1 MYSIDAWA
9 SHQRACRVTY
19 IGFLV
24 NAQLGTL
31 GLPPEKKLRIL
42 TLLRQI
48 KKDDRVDRMA
58 LLKIAG
64 TLLWV
69 SCLLPYLKA
78 WLNEFYAAANRPNER
93 WLKATPWQ
101 TWEVLQTLT
110 AEGVLR
116 RDIPSLGVAEGWKL
130 FKIGKTKLGNPARWK
145 GWWPAKECM
154 LGFYNPHTRRV
165 RIQAKLEAVAQR
177 WEHALL
183 NSEQLLQC
191 RMREPMAGSGAA
203 DAQAG
208 KIVGSN

>member
-1 MYSIDAWA
+1 M
-9 SHQRACRVTY
+9 TY

-64 TLLWV
+64 TLLWI

-78 WLNEFYAAANRPNER
+78 WLNEFYSAANRPNER

-101 TWEVLQTLT
+101 TWEVLQNLT
-110 AEGVLR
+110 AEGVLS

-130 FKIGKTKLGNPARWK
+130 FKIGKTKLRINLRSA
-145 GWWPAKECM
+145 WP
-154 LGFYNPHTRRV
+154 
-165 RIQAKLEAVAQR
+165 
-177 WEHALL
+177 L
-183 NSEQLLQC
+183 N
-191 RMREPMAGSGAA
+191 
-203 DAQAG
+203 
-208 KIVGSN
+208 